1 MVGQQGKST
10 RIRPS
15 GALPNWILESW
26 AVGRGRGAW
35 GSSRAGPL
43 FQPWSGLLPRAF
55 SAQWEFK
62 TSKLFC
68 LAASIVRNSGCP
80 ASFEV
85 LGDYILSVLFVLL
98 PFSPA
103 FNFICLFCS
112 TYFHP
117 SCRPRGFLPWSVL
130 IGALA
135 HSARPTRAAP
145 KSRAFSPSS
154 LLQPKAFS
162 LSSASTVCLLLTPQP
177 LNPFE
182 PARVSCSSPRVTRP
196 SSPSNTF
203 FLATSRTPTRPSR
216 QAAVLPFPLTPPP
229 PPSSSLYLHRRPINP
244 KADSRLRPLART
256 SATDRRTDRCGE
268 GEDWV
273 ILFVQVAHLCVSH
286 VSYPAVAASPRLS
299 LVPRPSPLV
308 PSPVR
313 RPSSLHLRSGLPPGA
328 GHQRALLH
336 ARHCQHP
343 HESLSTMP
351 TMPMPIPAPAS
362 ASASHQ
368 PPFLRNSTCMR
379 LLQVSARFISSHST
393 SPLLASKLPYPDL
406 GPPNPSSFSCLGVPM
421 IYPLTC
427 FAV

>member
-256 SATDRRTDRCGE
+256 ISDRPTNRPLRRGRGLGDPFCASSTFVCKSCLISRRCG
-268 GEDWV
+268 
-273 ILFVQVAHLCVSH
+273 F
-286 VSYPAVAASPRLS
+286 SPS
-299 LVPRPSPLV
+299 
-308 PSPVR
+308 VR
-313 RPSSLHLRSGLPPGA
+313 RPSSLAPR
-328 GHQRALLH
+328 
-336 ARHCQHP
+336 
-343 HESLSTMP
+343 
-351 TMPMPIPAPAS
+351 PIP
-362 ASASHQ
+362 
-368 PPFLRNSTCMR
+368 R
-379 LLQVSARFISSHST
+379 
-393 SPLLASKLPYPDL
+393 
-406 GPPNPSSFSCLGVPM
+406 PSSVVP
-421 IYPLTC
+421 PS
-427 FAV
+427 